1 MATHWYAV
9 QCKPMEDE
17 RAEINLERQ
26 GFIVFRPKARVRKRS
41 RGRMVTREE
50 SLFPRYLFLSLEPGV
65 DNYYPIRSTR
75 GVLGLVRFGLNPTPV
90 PTQVITLIQERTDPV
105 TGCVDLVLKDAFKPN
120 QPVTILDGPFKGYEA
135 LFLRRTGEERVM
147 VLLEIM
153 KQPQRLQLP
162 EVSIR

>member
-1 MATHWYAV
+1 MASHWYAV

-26 GFIVFRPKARVRKRS
+26 GFDVFRPRARVRKRQ

-75 GVLGLVRFGLNPTPV
+75 GVLGLVRFGMYPTPV
-90 PTQVITLIQERTDPV
+90 PDTVIDYIRERTDPV
-105 TGCVDLVLKDAFKPN
+105 TRCVDLIRRDEFKPN
-120 QPVTILDGPFKGYEA
+120 QKVKILDGPFAGYDA

-147 VLLEIM
+147 VLLEVM

-162 EVSIR
+162 EAAIR